1 MIPIADERAD
11 ILVVSFVQK
20 PDIRSSFGRAP
31 IRIPVRR
38 SRTLKSMSE
47 IIEVGTLMLTI
58 FWNGNVSGRCLA
70 FNEAKRAALGATAD
84 THSYRCSTDTTR

>member
-1 MIPIADERAD
+1 MRPDLIPIADERAD

-47 IIEVGTLMLTI
+47 IIEVA
-58 FWNGNVSGRCLA
+58 R
-70 FNEAKRAALGATAD
+70 
-84 THSYRCSTDTTR
+84 